1 MKVLKDMEDKIVVI
15 VNGRPRSGKDT
26 FCNFVIKNCEEKNK
40 NCDVWST
47 IDFEKELLEDIVN
60 RPYDVNSEKDR
71 AFLSEFKQLVNRYY
85 DITFR
90 DFVNLIE
97 FYDGIF
103 LIHSREWNEIN
114 RFKEYC
120 ENNNIKF
127 ITVFISSPNEKEYN
141 NWSDTFCIDRKN
153 MYDIII
159 NNKGTLE
166 ELEEYAKQFCESRL
180 F

>member
-1 MKVLKDMEDKIVVI
+1 MEDKIVVI

-60 RPYDVNSEKDR
+60 RPYNVNSEKDR

-103 LIHSREWNEIN
+103 LPQLHTK
-114 RFKEYC
+114 FK
-120 ENNNIKF
+120 N
-127 ITVFISSPNEKEYN
+127 
-141 NWSDTFCIDRKN
+141 
-153 MYDIII
+153 
-159 NNKGTLE
+159 
-166 ELEEYAKQFCESRL
+166 
-180 F
+180 

>member
-1 MKVLKDMEDKIVVI
+1 MEDKVVVI

-26 FCNFVIKNCEEKNK
+26 FCKYIVNYCDEKGK
-40 NCDVWST
+40 YCDIWST

-60 RPYDVNSEKDR
+60 RPYDNSSEKDR
-71 AFLSEFKQLVNRYY
+71 GFLSEFKQLINRYY
-85 DITFR
+85 DVTFR
-90 DFVNLIE
+90 DFTNLID

-103 LIHSREWNEIN
+103 LIHTREWNEIL

-120 ENNNIKF
+120 NENNIKF
-127 ITVFISSPNEKEYN
+127 ITVFVTSPNEKEYN
-141 NWSDTFCIDRKN
+141 NWSDTFCIDRKD
-153 MYDIII
+153 MYDILI
-159 NNKGTLE
+159 NNNGTLK